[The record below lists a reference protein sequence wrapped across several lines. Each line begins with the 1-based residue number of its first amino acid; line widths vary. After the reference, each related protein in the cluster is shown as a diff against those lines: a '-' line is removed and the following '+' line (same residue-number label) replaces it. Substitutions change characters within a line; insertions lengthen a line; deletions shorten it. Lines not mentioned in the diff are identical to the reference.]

1 MIENYKRLNYNI
13 IKQSLV
19 HKNYKMSTYYPPYKS
34 SSCNVKVELDLTNY
48 ATETDLKTM
57 AHTDVCSFAGRT
69 NLAALKTEVEKID
82 VDKSKT
88 VPDDLAKFSNVV
100 KNEVVKK
107 TDFSADNYVTITKFS
122 TDTNA
127 LDDKIDK
134 VDKKFPDVSGLAT
147 KSSVTILVRDLD
159 DKIDKLK
166 IKDYVKKTNLTNY
179 MLTSTFNSKSIELE
193 NKIKDADIIAESAI
207 TQGNSIKS
215 DLNDY
220 AKKTDVAND
229 ITTIKN
235 NYVSNASLKSRL
247 NNLKSLHI
255 ATEVK
260 TIDDKTKKNSSDILG
275 LESRL
280 KQKEDIVDEVQR
292 ENALTSGRDYYRD
305 KMYLLYECKAFP
317 FKYTSGRINLW
328 KSTGLNNYS
337 RDSDMD
343 AVSVGTTSLPPLIDN
358 GRMSVRLEGAYF
370 KQIRLLRPNNDNIV
384 NIYIVYLIDPI
395 SNSRNTDYTVQ
406 NALFGGVKI
415 TKDITDTSKHKY
427 EGYGIC
433 FDEGGMF
440 SMGNINNGRNL
451 LIFGVHENSFIHSN
465 NKANNIFIMADG
477 FVQGINDTT
486 LYAEK
491 IYSQNFTAVNKK
503 FVLSLHY
510 NGDDPYLFVNGKQ
523 ELKFKAKD
531 DQIVKEI
538 LCLGNISD
546 DWTDANAQKT
556 GLCGEICDFAL
567 DYTSTNIGDI
577 YNIHRYLMKKHN
589 I

>member
-1 MIENYKRLNYNI
+1 
-13 IKQSLV
+13 
-19 HKNYKMSTYYPPYKS
+19 MSTYYPPYKS
-34 SSCNVKVELDLTNY
+34 SSNNIKVELDLTNY
-48 ATETDLKTM
+48 ATKTDLKIIT
-57 AHTDVCSFAGRT
+57 HTDVSSFASKT
-69 NLAALKTEVEKID
+69 NLSALKTEVDKID
-82 VDKSKT
+82 IDKLKT
-88 VPDDLAKFSNVV
+88 VPDNLAKLSNVV

-107 TDFSADNYVTITKFS
+107 TDFSADNYVTRTKFS
-122 TDTNA
+122 TDTNS

-134 VDKKFPDVSGLAT
+134 VDKKIPDVSGLAT
-147 KSSVTILVRDLD
+147 KSSVTILIKNLD
-159 DKIDKLK
+159 DRIDKLK
-166 IKDYVKKTNLTNY
+166 INDYAKKTSLTNY
-179 MLTSTFNSKSIELE
+179 MLTSTFNSKSTELE
-193 NKIKDADIIAESAI
+193 NKIKDANIIAKSAVTKANI
-207 TQGNSIKS
+207 IKS
-215 DLNDY
+215 NLNDY
-220 AKKTDVAND
+220 TKKTDAND

-235 NYVSNASLKSRL
+235 DYVSNVSLTSRL
-247 NNLKSLHI
+247 NDLKSQHI

-260 TIDDKTKKNSSDILG
+260 TIDDKTKKNASEILG
-275 LESRL
+275 FESRL
-280 KQKEDIVDEVQR
+280 KQKEDIFDEVQR
-292 ENALTSGRDYYRD
+292 ENALTSGRDYYLDR
-305 KMYLLYECKAFP
+305 MYLLYKCKAFS
-317 FKYTSGRINLW
+317 FKYTSGKINLW

-343 AVSVGTTSLPPLIDN
+343 AVSVATTSLPPLIDN
-358 GRMSVRLEGAYF
+358 GRMSVRLERAYF
-370 KQIRLLRPNNDNIV
+370 KQMRLLRPNNDNIV

-415 TKDITDTSKHKY
+415 TKNATDTSKHKY

-440 SMGNINNGRNL
+440 SMGNINNGRNV
-451 LIFGVHENSFIHSN
+451 LIFGVHESSLVHKN
-465 NKANNIFIMADG
+465 NKENTIFIMADG
-477 FVQGINDTT
+477 LVQGINDKT

-510 NGDDPYLFVNGKQ
+510 NDDDSYLFVNGKQ

-538 LCLGNISD
+538 LCLGNTSY
-546 DWTDANAQKT
+546 DWTAANTQKT
-556 GLCGEICDFAL
+556 GLWGEIYDFAV

-577 YNIHRYLMKKHN
+577 YID